1 MASVYDKYYERQ
13 PPAVKVIVAAGVGL
27 LGYSIYQ
34 AVKRNKEEKDAAKA
48 AAAAAAELAALAAQG
63 VYPSYGDSQFYV
75 FVNTLVQAMTGCGTD
90 ETLIYQVFRQIR
102 NEADI
107 RRLIQLFGVQYYQPC
122 VWTSP
127 VSYTVWQVNDK
138 AYGGDL
144 ATWLSYDLGQ
154 TEISNINSILKG
166 NGLTFQ
172 F

>member
-48 AAAAAAELAALAAQG
+48 AAAAALELAALAAQG

-75 FVNTLVQAMTGCGTD
+75 FVNTLVQSMTGCGTD
-90 ETLIYQVFRQIR
+90 ESMIYQVFRQIR

>member
-13 PPAVKVIVAAGVGL
+13 PPAVKIIVVAGMGL
-27 LGYSIYQ
+27 LGYSVYQ
-34 AVKRNKEEKDAAKA
+34 AVKRKQEEKKA
-48 AAAAAAELAALAAQG
+48 AEAAAVAARELAALAAGG

-75 FVNTLVQAMTGCGTD
+75 FINTLVQSMTGCGTD
-90 ETLIYQVFRQIR
+90 EATIYQVFRQIR

-127 VSYTVWQVNDK
+127 VSYAVWQVNDR

-166 NGLTFQ
+166 NGLNFQ

>member
-1 MASVYDKYYERQ
+1 MASAYDKYYEQQ
-13 PPAVKVIVAAGVGL
+13 PPAVKVIVVAGVGL
-27 LGYSIYQ
+27 LGYSIYR
-34 AVKRNKEEKDAAKA
+34 AIKRKQDEQKA
-48 AAAAAAELAALAAQG
+48 AAAAAAAARELAALAAQG
-63 VYPSYGDSQFYV
+63 VYPSFGDSQFYV

-90 ETLIYQVFRQIR
+90 ETMIYQVFRQIK

-127 VSYTVWQVNDK
+127 VSYAVWQANDK

-166 NGLTFQ
+166 NGLSFQ

>member
-13 PPAVKVIVAAGVGL
+13 PPAVKIIVVAGLGL
-27 LGYSIYQ
+27 LGYSIYRSIKHNQ
-34 AVKRNKEEKDAAKA
+34 DEKDAAKA
-48 AAAAAAELAALAAQG
+48 AAAAAGELAQLAAQG
-63 VYPSYGDSQFYV
+63 IHPTYDDSQFYV
-75 FVNTLVQAMTGCGTD
+75 FINSLVQAMTGCGTD
-90 ETLIYQVFRQIR
+90 ESAIYQVFRQMR

-127 VSYTVWQVNDK
+127 VSYSIWQVNDK

-144 ATWLSYDLGQ
+144 ATWLSYDLSDS
-154 TEISNINSILKG
+154 EISNINNVLKG